1 MDATSPFVGKTA
13 PWDSCRADGGAM
25 ETAVLRALVD
35 ANEAIDTGVL
45 ADTKGWD
52 HSVLVGVVKSLA
64 AHQMVELQVRTGA
77 TSGFLHNQPRTRQAM
92 KVADDPNRA
101 AGSETFEMGTHR

>member
-1 MDATSPFVGKTA
+1 
-13 PWDSCRADGGAM
+13 M